1 VVHGTSAGAGTG
13 GATPAPAGPRAPLT
27 RERVLARAVAIA
39 DEQGLAALTMRSLA
53 QALDVKPMSLY
64 HHVAGKDAILD
75 GIVDVVF
82 GEMELPEPGGD
93 WRAELAR
100 RARSARSVLRRHPWA
115 VPLLESRAVPG
126 PANLRH
132 HEAVLATLRDA
143 GFSVPMTA
151 HAYALLDAFVY
162 GFAVQE
168 AALPFDAGSAPQV
181 AEAIAA
187 QFSSGDFPRMT
198 ELAVEHVMQPG
209 YDFGDEFEYGLG
221 VILDALAAS
230 LPGD

>member
-1 VVHGTSAGAGTG
+1 MVRTGSGQAGTG
-13 GATPAPAGPRAPLT
+13 GAAREPLT
-27 RERVLARAVAIA
+27 RERVLGRAVAIA

-53 QALDVKPMSLY
+53 DALGVKPMSLY
-64 HHVAGKDAILD
+64 HHVAGKEAILD
-75 GIVDVVF
+75 GIVDMVF
-82 GEMELPEPGGD
+82 AEMELPVPGGD
-93 WRAELAR
+93 WRAELSR
-100 RARSARSVLRRHPWA
+100 RARSARAVLRRHPWA
-115 VPLLESRAVPG
+115 VPLLESRATPG

-132 HEAVLATLRDA
+132 HEAVLATLRAA

-168 AALPFDAGSAPQV
+168 AALPFDASTAPEV
-181 AEAIAA
+181 TEAIAA
-187 QFSSGDFPRMT
+187 QLSPADYPHMV

-209 YDFGDEFEYGLG
+209 YDFGEEFEYGLG

-230 LPGD
+230 LPGA

>member
-1 VVHGTSAGAGTG
+1 LVRETGASAGPGGTASG
-13 GATPAPAGPRAPLT
+13 PAAARVPLT

-64 HHVAGKDAILD
+64 HHVAGKEAILD

-82 GEMELPEPGGD
+82 AEMELPEPGGD
-93 WRAELAR
+93 WRAELTR

-115 VPLLESRAVPG
+115 VPLLESRAAPG

-132 HEAVLATLRDA
+132 HEAVLATLRGA

-168 AALPFDAGSAPQV
+168 AALPFDAGTAPEV
-181 AEAIAA
+181 TEAIAA
-187 QFSSGDFPRMT
+187 QFSAADYPHMV

-209 YDFGDEFEYGLG
+209 YDFGDEFDYGLG
-221 VILDALAAS
+221 VILDALAAA